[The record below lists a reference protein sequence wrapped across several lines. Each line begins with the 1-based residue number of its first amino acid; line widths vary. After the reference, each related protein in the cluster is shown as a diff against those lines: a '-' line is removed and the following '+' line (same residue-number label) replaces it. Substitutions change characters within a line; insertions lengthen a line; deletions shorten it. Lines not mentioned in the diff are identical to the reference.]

1 MTGLEEARAQ
11 ILQSVGTVGRQT
23 VPIKEAAARI
33 AADSVLSEHDLPL
46 FDNSAMDGFAVRS
59 IDVSRATMGKPVKLR
74 VVGKIAAGQLWEKR
88 LEEETAVRVFTGSA
102 MPYGADAVV
111 MQEDTIEGEGHEIQ
125 VLEPVKP
132 YENVRLK
139 GEDVR
144 KEDVLLREGTLITPA
159 FVGLLGALG
168 ISEISVF
175 RRVKVGLL
183 ATGSEL
189 QESNAT
195 PAEGKVF
202 ESNRAM
208 LSAFIQRIGAEPTV
222 YPIVPDEMAG
232 TKTMLQ
238 KAFTENQVVVT
249 SGGVSVGE
257 FDYVKQAFEAIG
269 GKQTLW
275 KVNVKPGKP
284 FVFGRK
290 DDKYLFGLPG
300 NPVSAL
306 VTFALLV
313 RPALLRIQGAINVDL
328 PSHSGVLSE
337 QLSNRGDRRHF
348 MRVCVEGNGK
358 VRLSG
363 TQASHMLKS
372 MAAANG
378 LVDVPPGKVLD
389 VGTAVQVLRLD
400 L

>member
-11 ILQSVGTVGRQT
+11 ILQMVGTVGRET
-23 VPIKEAAARI
+23 VALKEAAGRI
-33 AADSVLSEHDLPL
+33 AADSITSNYDLPL
-46 FDNSAMDGFAVRS
+46 FDNSAMDGYAVRS
-59 IDVSRATMGKPVKLR
+59 VDVSRATMVKPAKLKIIA
-74 VVGKIAAGQLWEKR
+74 KIAAGEIWGKR
-88 LEEETAVRVFTGSA
+88 IEEETAVRVFTGSA
-102 MPYGADAVV
+102 MPIGADAVV
-111 MQEDTIEGEGHEIQ
+111 MQEDTIEGGPDEIQ

-144 KEDVLLREGTLITPA
+144 KGDAVAREGAQITPA
-159 FVGLLGALG
+159 FVGLIAALG
-168 ISEISVF
+168 VSEISVF
-175 RRVKVGLL
+175 RRLKVGLL

-189 QESNAT
+189 QEAGR
-195 PAEGKVF
+195 PPGEGKVF

-208 LSAFIQRIGAEPTV
+208 LASFIQRIGAEPTI
-222 YPIVPDEMAG
+222 YPIVRDEMAD
-232 TKTMLQ
+232 TKAAFE
-238 KAFTENQVVVT
+238 KAFNENQVVVT

-269 GKQTLW
+269 GKQNLW
-275 KVNVKPGKP
+275 KVNIKPGKP

-290 DDKYLFGLPG
+290 ADKFLFGLPG

-306 VTFALLV
+306 VTFVLLV
-313 RPALLRIQGAINVDL
+313 RPALLRMQGAINVDL
-328 PSHSGVLSE
+328 PCHTGVLLE

-348 MRVCVEGNGK
+348 MRVCVENSGK

-363 TQASHMLKS
+363 TQASHMLS
-372 MAAANG
+372 SLATANG
-378 LVDVPPGKVLD
+378 LVDVAPGKTLEA
-389 VGTAVQVLRLD
+389 GTTVQVWRLD

>member
-11 ILQSVGTVGRQT
+11 ILQMMGSVGREKVALRHAAGR
-23 VPIKEAAARI
+23 V
-33 AADSVLSEHDLPL
+33 AADSLTSDHDLPL

-59 IDVSRATMGKPVKLR
+59 IDVSRATMVKPVKLK
-74 VVGKIAAGQLWEKR
+74 VTGKIAAGDLVDKR
-88 LEEETAVRVFTGSA
+88 LEDETAIRVFTGSP
-102 MPYGADAVV
+102 MPKGADAVV
-111 MQEDTIEGEGHEIQ
+111 MQEDTIEGEADEIQ
-125 VLEPVKP
+125 ILEPVKP

-144 KEDVLLREGTLITPA
+144 TGDVLLREGAMLTPML
-159 FVGLLGALG
+159 VGLIGGLGV
-168 ISEISVF
+168 SEVSVF
-175 RRVKVGLL
+175 RRLKVGLL

-189 QESNAT
+189 QEPGNS
-195 PAEGKVF
+195 PGEGKVF
-202 ESNRAM
+202 ESNRSM
-208 LSAFIQRIGAEPTV
+208 LASFIQRIGAEPNV
-222 YPIVPDEMAG
+222 YPIIPDEMPA
-232 TKTMLQ
+232 TKAALER
-238 KAFTENQVVVT
+238 AFEENHVVVT

-269 GKQTLW
+269 GKQSLW

-290 DDKYLFGLPG
+290 ADKFLFGLPG

-306 VTFALLV
+306 VTFVLLV
-313 RPALLRIQGAINVDL
+313 RPALLRMQGAIHVDL
-328 PSHSGVLSE
+328 PSHSGVLLE

-348 MRVCVEGNGK
+348 MRVCAESNGK

-363 TQASHMLKS
+363 TQASHMLS
-372 MAAANG
+372 SLAAANG
-378 LVDVPPGKVLD
+378 LVDVPPGKTLE
-389 VGTAVQVLRLD
+389 VGASVQVWRLD